1 MSRRII
7 ILLVVI
13 VVIIVLGM
21 VTIMKRAVNLHRAGD
36 PGATP
41 ARPAPTAPR

>member
-1 MSRRII
+1 MSRRMI

-13 VVIIVLGM
+13 LVIIVLGL
-21 VTIMKRAVNLHRAGD
+21 VTVMKRAVNLHRAGD

-41 ARPAPTAPR
+41 TAPR